1 MGQDIRFCGPF
12 GSTDKKGFR
21 FVFVIFIKRPSN
33 FQLML
38 NNLRWISLCLL
49 FLFNN
54 VQVKGVQDKEYP
66 VRLVMI
72 GLSHGHSH
80 WIFQK
85 QFEGNFELVGV
96 YEPNTQ
102 LIQEFKERYTLDDAL
117 FFPDMEAM
125 LEHLQPDG
133 ALAFGPISDHLN
145 VVRSCAPRGIHVM
158 VEKPLAFSMVQ
169 AQEMEHLAKTHQ
181 IHLLT
186 NFETSWYPTTDA
198 VIQYVRDNEDK
209 LGRLRKAVFHHGHK
223 GPKEIGVGPEFLKWL
238 TDPEKNGAGALIDFG
253 CYGANIM
260 TALMQGEMP
269 VSVMAITQNHKPEV
283 YPFVDDEA
291 TILVEYK
298 EAQAIIQASWNWPF
312 DRKDMEVYGSKG
324 YCIALDSQ
332 KLKTRFQG
340 EETETLGL
348 VSREDT
354 GTQIN
359 PFDYFAAVINGTQKM
374 SDYGLY
380 SLENNLLVVEI
391 LSAAIE
397 SAKTGK
403 RIYLMDKN

>member
-1 MGQDIRFCGPF
+1 MHDMG
-12 GSTDKKGFR
+12 S
-21 FVFVIFIKRPSN
+21 
-33 FQLML
+33 
-38 NNLRWISLCLL
+38 
-49 FLFNN
+49 
-54 VQVKGVQDKEYP
+54 P

-96 YEPNTQ
+96 YESNIQ
-102 LIQEFKERYTLDDAL
+102 LIQEFKERYKLDDAI
-117 FFPDMEAM
+117 FYSEMDVM
-125 LEHLQPDG
+125 LDHLQPDG
-133 ALAFGPISDHLN
+133 ALAFGPISDHLH

-158 VEKPLAFSMVQ
+158 VEKPLAFSMAQ
-169 AQEMEHLAKTHQ
+169 AQEMEQLAKTHQ

-198 VIQYVRDNEDK
+198 VVHYVKDNESK
-209 LGRLRKAVFHHGHK
+209 LGQLRKAVFHHGHK

-260 TALMQGEMP
+260 TTLMQGEIP
-269 VSVMAITQNHKPEV
+269 ISVMAITQNHKPEL

-298 EAQAIIQASWNWPF
+298 EAQAIIQASWNWTF

-324 YCIALDSQ
+324 YCIAEDSQ
-332 KLKTRFQG
+332 NLKTRFYG
-340 EETETLGL
+340 EESETLTL
-348 VSREDT
+348 ISKEDT
-354 GTQIN
+354 GTQVN
-359 PFDYFAAVINGTQKM
+359 PFEYFAAVIKGTLNM
-374 SDYGLY
+374 GDYGLY

-403 RIYLMDKN
+403 RIYLSQKNERL